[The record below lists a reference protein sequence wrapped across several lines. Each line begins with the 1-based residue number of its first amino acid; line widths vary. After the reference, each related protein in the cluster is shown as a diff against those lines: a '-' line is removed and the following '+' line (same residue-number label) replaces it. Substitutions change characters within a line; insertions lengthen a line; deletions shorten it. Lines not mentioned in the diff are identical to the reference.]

1 MWLPL
6 AATAT
11 AALGYAAYAC
21 AWPSSQLWGP
31 SIRRLQGDRR
41 EIALTFDDGPSN
53 ETPRFL
59 SALERLDVQ
68 ASFFLCG
75 ANVERQPEVARAIVD
90 AGHAVGNHSF
100 SHPVLPLCSRSGV
113 REQLAR
119 AQDAIVAATGRR
131 PALFRPP
138 YGLRSPALPLAL
150 SELGLTGVHWTVIGN
165 DWKWRAPR
173 IAERVLRRSRPGAIV
188 CLHDGDTVR
197 HRVSRDE
204 TLKAV
209 EAVVPRLA
217 DRGYRFVTLPGWE
230 ARAWPAPPAS

>member
-11 AALGYAAYAC
+11 AALGYAAYAS

-31 SIRRLQGDRR
+31 SMRRLPAGRR

-53 ETPRFL
+53 ETSRFL
-59 SALERLDVQ
+59 SALERLGVK

-75 ANVERQPEVARAIVD
+75 ANADRRPDVARAIAD
-90 AGHAVGNHSF
+90 AGHAVGNHSY
-100 SHPVLPLCSRSGV
+100 SHPLLPLCSKARV
-113 REQLAR
+113 REELAR

-138 YGLRSPALPLAL
+138 YGLRSPALPSAL
-150 SELGLTGVHWTVIGN
+150 SALGLTGVHWTVIGY
-165 DWKWRAPR
+165 DWKWSAPR
-173 IAERVLRRSRPGAIV
+173 IAERVLRRSCPGGIV

-197 HRVSRDE
+197 ERASRGE

-209 EAVVPRLA
+209 ESIVPRLA

-230 ARAWPAPPAS
+230 ARAGADPPAA